1 MLYVSK
7 IKELSR
13 ERTKVDSMAYHRT
26 IIDSLRRLNKDST
39 NTKTV
44 VKKQSFTGL
53 ISDLMT
59 QLIIAII
66 LVFTIIIIIRYKYR

>member
-7 IKELSR
+7 IKELSH
-13 ERTKVDSMAYHRT
+13 ERTKVDSMDYHRT

>member
-44 VKKQSFTGL
+44 VKKQSFTEL
-53 ISDLMT
+53 ISDLMIMFIIT
-59 QLIIAII
+59 IILIGILII
-66 LVFTIIIIIRYKYR
+66 FIRYKCR

>member
-1 MLYVSK
+1 M
-7 IKELSR
+7 
-13 ERTKVDSMAYHRT
+13 DYHRT

>member
-1 MLYVSK
+1 
-7 IKELSR
+7 
-13 ERTKVDSMAYHRT
+13 MAYHRT

>member
-1 MLYVSK
+1 M
-7 IKELSR
+7 
-13 ERTKVDSMAYHRT
+13 DYHRT

-44 VKKQSFTGL
+44 VKNQSFTGL